1 MTTTFHASAQAIKAE
16 SALAILIP
24 RRNVRAWEL
33 RADTRFAIRRT
44 IGALRLLRSVA

>member
-1 MTTTFHASAQAIKAE
+1 MTTQFHASAQAILAE

-33 RADTRFAIRRT
+33 RSETRLAIRRA
-44 IGALRLLRSVA
+44 IGALRILRSVA